1 MAAHSPARSAAS
13 ASKFGELIPM
23 LARHDAMV
31 LLDIVPECER
41 EAEKRA
47 RAGESVPWC
56 RKRDESQVK
65 ARIPSVSQSVISRSR
80 AALTPPPARSP
91 APPLPVKH
99 KYRVLAPGG
108 GYSIVASV
116 K

>member
-31 LLDIVPECER
+31 LLDISPECER

-47 RAGESVPWC
+47 RAGESVPVSKARRKSSQGKNPVSLAVIYFTVPRRAHPSTGSQSGSATPGQTQVPSTRSRGLLNC
-56 RKRDESQVK
+56 RK
-65 ARIPSVSQSVISRSR
+65 
-80 AALTPPPARSP
+80 
-91 APPLPVKH
+91 
-99 KYRVLAPGG
+99 
-108 GYSIVASV
+108 
-116 K
+116 